1 MKRFGVL
8 ILLAVLLGYTA
19 CKQDDPVPVPTPG
32 ECDLTGIPYNPQA
45 YVIPKPDS
53 FPAIPIPAD
62 NPTTL
67 EGVQLGRM
75 LFYDPILSGDS
86 TQSCSS
92 CHLPAGN
99 FTDNKAT
106 SKGIQGIN
114 GRRSAMSLLNVA
126 YSTKGFFW
134 DGRAATLEEQ
144 VLKPVE
150 DPVEMHNTWVN
161 AMEKLRNHPNYPGYF
176 RQAFGISD
184 CSEMSKEQAAR
195 AMAQFIR
202 TLVSSGQS
210 KYDLWR
216 KGQVEL
222 TDEELNGYIMFF
234 DRGRDLGYNLP
245 DAQCFHCH
253 GGETFTTN
261 SYFNNGL
268 DSVASLDDFVDKG
281 RGEVTGNR
289 YHNGQFRSPGLRNIT
304 LSAPYMHDGR
314 FQTLEQVL
322 AQYSDNGFGVENED
336 PFIRQIGFPV
346 GNGQYS
352 GLTISQQ
359 NDIIAFL
366 HTLTD
371 TVFIHNPLHQN
382 PF

>member
-8 ILLAVLLGYTA
+8 LLLAALLGYTA
-19 CKQDDPVPVPTPG
+19 CKPDDPGPSQPG
-32 ECDLTGIPYNPQA
+32 ACDLTGIPYNPQT

-106 SKGIQGIN
+106 SKGIQGLN
-114 GRRSAMSLLNVA
+114 GRRSAMALLNVA

-150 DPVEMHNTWVN
+150 DPIEMHNTWVN
-161 AMEKLRNHPNYPGYF
+161 AMEKLRHHPDYPTYF

-184 CSEMSKEQAAR
+184 CSEMNKEQAGR

-216 KGQVEL
+216 KGEVEF

-268 DSVASLDDFVDKG
+268 DSVASLDDFIDKG

-314 FQTLEQVL
+314 FQTLEEVL
-322 AQYSDNGFGVENED
+322 VQYSDNGFGVENED

-352 GLTISQQ
+352 GLTLSQQ
-359 NDIIAFL
+359 KDIIAFL

>member
-1 MKRFGVL
+1 MNKFN
-8 ILLAVLLGYTA
+8 ILGLLVAVLAYGA
-19 CKQDDPVPVPTPG
+19 CRPDGPNPSTG
-32 ECDLTGIPYNPQA
+32 ECDLTGTPYNPQT

-53 FPAIPIPAD
+53 FPQIPIPAG
-62 NPTTL
+62 NPMTVA
-67 EGVQLGRM
+67 GVQLGRM

-86 TQSCSS
+86 TMSCSS

-99 FTDNKAT
+99 FTDNKAV
-106 SKGIQGIN
+106 SKGIDGIN
-114 GRRSAMSLLNVA
+114 GRRSSMSLLNVA

-134 DGRAATLEEQ
+134 DGRAATLEDQ

-150 DPVEMHNTWVN
+150 DVVEMHNTWTN
-161 AMEKLRNHPNYPGYF
+161 AMGKLRQHPDYPVLF
-176 RQAFGISD
+176 RQAFGITD
-184 CSEMSKEQAAR
+184 CSEMTKELAAR
-195 AMAQFIR
+195 ALAQFIR

-210 KYDLWR
+210 KFDLWR
-216 KGQVEL
+216 KGEVDL

-268 DSVASLDDFVDKG
+268 DFVNSLDDFPDKG

-289 YHNGQFRSPGLRNIT
+289 NDNGKFRSPGLRNIVF
-304 LSAPYMHDGR
+304 SAPYMHDGR

-322 AQYSDNGFGVENED
+322 AQYSDCGSGVENED
-336 PFIRQIGFPV
+336 PFIRQIGFPL

-352 GLTISQQ
+352 GLTPSQQ
-359 NDIIAFL
+359 QDIIAFL

-371 TVFIHNPLHQN
+371 TVFIQNPLHQS

>member
-1 MKRFGVL
+1 MKRLYVL
-8 ILLAVLLGYTA
+8 FLLALGLVYSA
-19 CKQDDPVPVPTPG
+19 CGPDGPGPQPPG
-32 ECDLTGIPYNPQA
+32 ECDLTGTPYAPQP
-45 YVIPKPDS
+45 YTIPKPDS
-53 FPAIPIPAD
+53 FPAIPIPAS
-62 NPTTL
+62 NPTTW

-99 FTDNKAT
+99 FTDNLKF
-106 SKGIQGIN
+106 SKGIQGID
-114 GRRSAMSLLNVA
+114 GRRNAMALLNIA

-134 DGRAATLEEQ
+134 DGRAATLEQQ
-144 VLKPVE
+144 VLMPVE
-150 DPVEMHNTWVN
+150 DPIEMHNTWPI
-161 AMEKLRNHPNYPGYF
+161 AMERLRNHPDYPTRF

-184 CSEMSKEQAAR
+184 CSEMSKEQAAM
-195 AMAQFIR
+195 AMSQFLR

-210 KYDLWR
+210 KFDLWR
-216 KGQVEL
+216 KGLAEF
-222 TDEELNGYIMFF
+222 TDEELNGYIMYF
-234 DRGRDLGYNLP
+234 DRGLDLGVNLP

-268 DSVASLDDFVDKG
+268 DSVAALEDFVDKG

-289 YHNGQFRSPGLRNIT
+289 YHFGQFRTPGLRNIA

-314 FQTLEQVL
+314 FQTLEEVL
-322 AQYSDNGFGVENED
+322 AQYADNGFGVENED
-336 PFIRQIGFPV
+336 PFVRQIGFPV
-346 GNGQYS
+346 GNGKYS
-352 GLTISQQ
+352 GLTPSQQ
-359 NDIIAFL
+359 KDIIAFL